1 MIKKENLPEC
11 PVATTVELIGSKWKL
26 LILKYLLNKTMRYN
40 ELKREI
46 DGISQKVLT
55 STLKSMVEDGIVIRT
70 SYPEVPPR
78 VEYSLSEIGES
89 MRPVIDVMADWGNTY
104 KNKKL
109 ICDIS
114 KMIHICHYFH
124 KS

>member
-1 MIKKENLPEC
+1 MPEC

-104 KNKKL
+104 KNKK
-109 ICDIS
+109 
-114 KMIHICHYFH
+114 
-124 KS
+124 

>member
-104 KNKKL
+104 KK
-109 ICDIS
+109 
-114 KMIHICHYFH
+114 
-124 KS
+124 

>member
-1 MIKKENLPEC
+1 MVKKENLPEC

-104 KNKKL
+104 KNKK
-109 ICDIS
+109 
-114 KMIHICHYFH
+114 
-124 KS
+124 

>member
-1 MIKKENLPEC
+1 MNKELPAC
-11 PVATTVELIGSKWKL
+11 PVETTLLLISNKWKV
-26 LILKYLLNKTMRYN
+26 LILRDLMEKTMRYN

-104 KNKKL
+104 KNKK
-109 ICDIS
+109 
-114 KMIHICHYFH
+114 
-124 KS
+124 

>member
-1 MIKKENLPEC
+1 MIKTENLPEC

-104 KNKKL
+104 KNKK
-109 ICDIS
+109 
-114 KMIHICHYFH
+114 
-124 KS
+124 

>member
-55 STLKSMVEDGIVIRT
+55 TTLKSMVEDGIVIRT

-104 KNKKL
+104 KNKK
-109 ICDIS
+109 
-114 KMIHICHYFH
+114 
-124 KS
+124 